1 MLHLIAQNLAPIMF
15 FVILVMLLSGLPVA
29 FVLASAGL
37 AFFAIGT
44 WLSGLAPGD
53 IALAWPLLQAQPDR
67 IFGIISN
74 DVLLAI
80 PFFTLMGLVFQKSG
94 IAEELLSVVARLF
107 GRVRGGLCYAVILV
121 GALLAATTGVV
132 SASVMTMG
140 LIALPIMMRSG
151 YHPHLAAGTITAA
164 GTLSQIVP
172 PSLVLIV
179 MADQVMVPVG
189 DIYRAALVPS
199 VLMIGAYLVT
209 ILVISLL
216 FPSMLPHSKEDP
228 PSRQDYKGIGLLL
241 LAGIAGGFATH
252 MSLAAMD
259 HAPRLV
265 LSSAAGGLTALA
277 AAWFSG
283 LHARVAL
290 VEGTTSARGAGILLG
305 GTRTGL
311 TTDFARRAIYSVVP
325 TLGLIFLVLGTIFLG
340 IATPTE
346 SGALGA
352 TGALLLV
359 WLRGRWNKDDLQVCV
374 LSTAKLTVFVF
385 FILIGA
391 RMFSLTFYGLG
402 GDEWLHGLLAQ
413 LPGGRMGFIFYS
425 MLAIFVL
432 GCFLDFFEI
441 AFIVVPLLLPVAQAL
456 EIDPLWFAI
465 LISINLQTS
474 FLTPP
479 FGFALF
485 YLRSVAPDGPG
496 NDSLKVSNQAIYY
509 GAIPF
514 IVINLVVIAFIAV
527 FPETVMAPKATFE
540 HGAESAVDF
549 RLGNQGDVEAPADN
563 GNTNLNDLFKE
574 VQ

>member
-1 MLHLIAQNLAPIMF
+1 M
-15 FVILVMLLSGLPVA
+15 VMLLSGFPVA

-44 WLSGLAPGD
+44 WLSGLAPED
-53 IALAWPLLQAQPDR
+53 ITLAWPLLQAQPDR

-107 GRVRGGLCYAVILV
+107 GRIRGGLCYAVILV

-151 YHPHLAAGTITAA
+151 YHHHLAAGTISAA

-189 DIYRAALVPS
+189 DIYRAALMPS
-199 VLMIGAYLVT
+199 VLMIGAYLLA

-216 FPSMLPHSKEDP
+216 FPSMLPHSTEDP
-228 PSRQDYKGIGLLL
+228 PGRQDYKGIGLLL
-241 LAGIAGGFATH
+241 LAGVAGGVATH
-252 MSLAAMD
+252 VWLASMD

-265 LSSAAGGLTALA
+265 LSCAAGGLTALA
-277 AAWFSG
+277 AAWLDG
-283 LHARVAL
+283 LRARVAL
-290 VEGTTSARGAGILLG
+290 VEGAAGARDAGILIA
-305 GTRTGL
+305 GTHAGL
-311 TTDFARRAIYSVVP
+311 TSDFARRATYSVVP

-352 TGALLLV
+352 AGALLLV
-359 WLRGRWNKDDLQVCV
+359 WLRGRLNKGDLQVCV

-402 GDEWLHGLLAQ
+402 GDEWLHGLLTQ
-413 LPGGRMGFIFYS
+413 LPGGRMGFIFFS
-425 MLAIFVL
+425 MVAIFVL

-441 AFIVVPLLLPVAQAL
+441 AFIVVPLLLPVAHAL

-465 LISINLQTS
+465 LVSINLQTS

-485 YLRSVAPDGPG
+485 YLRSVAPDGSG
-496 NDSLKVSNQAIYY
+496 NDRLSMSNQAIYY

-514 IVINLVVIAFIAV
+514 IAINLVVIAFIAGY
-527 FPETVMAPKATFE
+527 PETVMRPQATFE
-540 HGAESAVDF
+540 PGAESEVDF
-549 RLGNQGDVEAPADN
+549 GLGNSGDFGSPASN
-563 GNTNLNDLFKE
+563 GNTNLNDLFK
-574 VQ
+574 